1 MVLACAEASRPKHCT
16 GFARIDRLG
25 SVQAD
30 HADLER
36 LAVGVH
42 VDGVAVD
49 DLDHRVRSLNP
60 LRHSRIRLGGA
71 GQDKPG
77 QHHHDRDDQ
86 VFHGFDRLN
95 STLAALDDEPRMSD
109 NRIASGG
116 IPIHKWNASSK
127 GIVRPG
133 WITSVP

>member
-1 MVLACAEASRPKHCT
+1 MASTWIVSPSTTLSYC
-16 GFARIDRLG
+16 
-25 SVQAD
+25 
-30 HADLER
+30 E
-36 LAVGVH
+36 
-42 VDGVAVD
+42 
-49 DLDHRVRSLNP
+49 RSLNP
-60 LRHSRIRLGGA
+60 LRHSRIRLDGA
-71 GQDKPG
+71 GQDQTG
-77 QHHHDRDDQ
+77 QHYHEGDDQ